1 VQNKTKQKLVITII
15 MIIFAIIITSN
26 SSFAGITPD
35 QITGESTEELNLDFM
50 DKLTDA
56 ISTIGIFISVG
67 AMMIIGIRY
76 LVGSVEEKANY
87 KKSMMPYII
96 GCFIL
101 FGASMLIPKI
111 EDLFSN
117 LGTDTETIGNKILG
131 IIQVVGTFI
140 SVGIFMILGIKYM
153 VGSTEERAEYKR
165 SMIPY
170 IVGALLLF
178 GAVNLTAKIY
188 DVSINVDK
196 EASQMETAEKG

>member
-1 VQNKTKQKLVITII
+1 MQNKTKQKLVITII